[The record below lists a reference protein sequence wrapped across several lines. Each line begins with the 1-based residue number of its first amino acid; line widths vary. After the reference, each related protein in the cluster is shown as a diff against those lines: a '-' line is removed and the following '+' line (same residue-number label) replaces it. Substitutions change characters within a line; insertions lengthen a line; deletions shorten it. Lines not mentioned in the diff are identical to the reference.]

1 MPKKKGCREKLDDFI
16 VEQDMRN
23 QLEGIL
29 DNAVNGIVGH
39 QLFDKVFVIK
49 TEISPISPLGQVHV
63 YKSDLG
69 KIDCGF
75 RYIYITKTKWDIQ
88 FVSGPLLN

>member
-39 QLFDKVFVIK
+39 QLSDKVFVIK

-75 RYIYITKTKWDIQ
+75 RYVLYK
-88 FVSGPLLN
+88 L